1 MPAPRRISPAPRSAS
16 GASSITAGIVPRTTS
31 TMPGR
36 TIAPAPM
43 RSVSLPATGIVSIAP
58 TACGSRSRPASNAL
72 RPRASW
78 KYSASR
84 SREPKNAPANSST
97 VAVAAATVRSR
108 RMRRSISGCSTRS
121 AWTANA
127 ATRITPTGSAGHAPA
142 ADSPSTISASPGEIR
157 KAPRRSSGPAPE
169 GASRDSTR
177 AASASVTAPIGRLRK
192 KMSRQEALSTSAP
205 PTIGPIAGASSIG
218 TPTSAITR
226 PIRSCPAA
234 RARIVIPTGITI
246 PPPSPCSTRNAISVP
261 ADQASPHSADPQTKT
276 ATAVMNPLRAPK
288 RSTAQPANGITA
300 ESASRYAVDAHW
312 IVVSGASKTT
322 PSRSIAMLTIV
333 VSRIVITAPS
343 TTTPATART
352 GRPSSRTLRGPAR
365 LAGRRDRLHHVVAEE
380 PRGEAQPRARAA
392 REVDPPLVAAHARE
406 PEPPCRHDL
415 AAGPDADR
423 HLAALAALRA
433 RDGRRKRQI
442 AGHLEPERG
451 ARVAR
456 RVELQGQAAGA
467 EAADGDG
474 LDCARGLVGGV
485 DGARDQRVA
494 ADVAAAGRVL
504 ARVRR
509 NRVLADEAIVVE
521 ELDLGDAAVVG
532 RAGGQRRR
540 LVGRDRGARGGRRPG
555 DHRRAVV
562 GAADE
567 RLARDGLAVGGDLVE
582 LVGLDGVDA
591 RVAHH
596 AVGIAVAGVDRV
608 GGGAAV
614 QPVAP
619 AAPRDGRRAAAGADD
634 VASVAPGHR
643 RRHGRR
649 GDDVL
654 HVGVDV
660 VALARHTV
668 VGHVV
673 ERDGDRVAGGDDEV
687 DAVAAPDRV
696 GPVAALEPIVP
707 GAAVERGARGRQ
719 QRGVEVVVAV
729 APARHDLD
737 DARAGEDGVR
747 PGAAGRGDRIG
758 VGRGHGHGR
767 RALRE
772 RDVVV
777 LAGPGDVGQRP
788 AGVRQCGGVGAR
800 GRGEQ
805 EEDGEQDTARHPPE
819 LSR

>member
-1 MPAPRRISPAPRSAS
+1 
-16 GASSITAGIVPRTTS
+16 
-31 TMPGR
+31 
-36 TIAPAPM
+36 
-43 RSVSLPATGIVSIAP
+43 
-58 TACGSRSRPASNAL
+58 
-72 RPRASW
+72 
-78 KYSASR
+78 
-84 SREPKNAPANSST
+84 
-97 VAVAAATVRSR
+97 
-108 RMRRSISGCSTRS
+108 MRRSISGCSTRS

-127 ATRITPTGSAGHAPA
+127 ATRTTPTGSAGHAPA

-276 ATAVMNPLRAPK
+276 ATAVMNTRRAPK
-288 RSTAQPANGITA
+288 RSTAQPVNGITA
-300 ESASRYAVDAHW
+300 ESASRYAVEAHW

-343 TTTPATART
+343 TTTPAAART

-365 LAGRRDRLHHVVAEE
+365 PAGRRDRLHHVVAEE

-406 PEPPCRHDL
+406 REPPCRHDL
-415 AAGPDADR
+415 APGSDDDR
-423 HLAALAALRA
+423 HLAALAALRP
-433 RDGRRKRQI
+433 RDRGRQREV
-442 AGHLEPERG
+442 AGHLEAERR

-467 EAADGDG
+467 EAAHGDG
-474 LDCARGLVGGV
+474 LDRARRLVGGV

-494 ADVAAAGRVL
+494 ADVAAASRVL
-504 ARVRR
+504 ARVGRR
-509 NRVLADEAIVVE
+509 RVLADEAIVVE

-591 RVAHH
+591 RVARH

-608 GGGAAV
+608 GGGAAIERV
-614 QPVAP
+614 TP
-619 AAPRDGRRAAAGADD
+619 ATSGYRRRAGAGADD
-634 VASVAPGHR
+634 VAGVAAGQRGRPGS
-643 RRHGRR
+643 GRV
-649 GDDVL
+649 DVL
-654 HVGVDV
+654 DVGVDV
-660 VALARHTV
+660 VGV
-668 VGHVV
+668 VVSDVV
-673 ERDGDRVAGGDDEV
+673 ERDRDRVAD
-687 DAVAAPDRV
+687 
-696 GPVAALEPIVP
+696 
-707 GAAVERGARGRQ
+707 
-719 QRGVEVVVAV
+719 
-729 APARHDLD
+729 
-737 DARAGEDGVR
+737 
-747 PGAAGRGDRIG
+747 
-758 VGRGHGHGR
+758 
-767 RALRE
+767 
-772 RDVVV
+772 
-777 LAGPGDVGQRP
+777 
-788 AGVRQCGGVGAR
+788 
-800 GRGEQ
+800 
-805 EEDGEQDTARHPPE
+805 
-819 LSR
+819 